1 MDPET
6 VQASSRRPTYGP
18 RWALAIRLSGWRRYP
33 EVGALAGFLAVF
45 IGFSVAAPYFLTLDS
60 LAGIMTIAAELGL
73 VAVGVTM
80 LMIAG
85 EFDLSVG
92 SVLGVSSMAFALMVR
107 AGWPHLPA
115 FGAALALA
123 AAIGA
128 LNGWV
133 VTRGRLPSF
142 IVTLGSMMFW
152 RGVLLAVTGGFP
164 IAYEGKSS
172 LMFALSGRLP
182 GGFHASALWFL
193 AVAGI
198 ATVVLT
204 RTPFGNAV
212 FAAGGNPQAARALG
226 VEVDR
231 VKRMGFV
238 LTATLAALAGIIQFS
253 RFGSV
258 DPLRGEGVELE
269 AIAAAV
275 TGGTLLT
282 GGYGSVIGTVLGAL
296 IVGMV
301 RNGLVLAGAPAYWY
315 RAFIGLV
322 LVVAVIINL
331 RIRRS
336 VGS

>member
-1 MDPET
+1 MDP
-6 VQASSRRPTYGP
+6 QAVEARGQART
-18 RWALAIRLSGWRRYP
+18 RLWARGITLAELRRYP

-45 IGFSVAAPYFLTLDS
+45 FGFAIVAPHFLTLGS

-73 VAVGVTM
+73 VAVGVTL

-92 SVLGVSSMAFALMVR
+92 SVLGVSAMVFALMAR
-107 AGWPHLPA
+107 AGIPHLLA
-115 FGAALALA
+115 FLAALALA

-164 IAYEGKSS
+164 IAYEEQSL
-172 LMFALSGRLP
+172 LMFVLSGRLP

-193 AVAGI
+193 GVALI
-198 ATVVLT
+198 ATLVLT
-204 RTPFGNAV
+204 RTPFGNAI
-212 FAAGGNPQAARALG
+212 FASGGNPQAARALG
-226 VEVDR
+226 VEVAR
-231 VKRMGFV
+231 VKQVGFI
-238 LTATLAALAGIIQFS
+238 LTAVLAGLTGIIQFS

-269 AIAAAV
+269 AIAATV

-322 LVVAVIINL
+322 LVGAVIINL

-336 VGS
+336 G

>member
-1 MDPET
+1 MDPQT
-6 VQASSRRPTYGP
+6 VEARVQMRVRQRAWSIS
-18 RWALAIRLSGWRRYP
+18 LAELRRYP

-45 IGFSVAAPYFLTLDS
+45 LSFSIVAPYFLTPAS

-73 VAVGVTM
+73 VAIGVTL

-92 SVLGVSSMAFALMVR
+92 SVLGVSAMAFALMAR
-107 AGWPHLPA
+107 AGIPHLIA
-115 FGAALALA
+115 FLGALGLA

-164 IAYEGKSS
+164 IAYEEKSL

-193 AVAGI
+193 GVALI
-198 ATVVLT
+198 ATLVLT
-204 RTPFGNAV
+204 RTPFGNAI
-212 FAAGGNPQAARALG
+212 FASGGNPQAARALG
-226 VEVDR
+226 VEVAR
-231 VKRMGFV
+231 VKQIGFI
-238 LTATLAALAGIIQFS
+238 LTAVLAALAGIIQFS

-258 DPLRGEGVELE
+258 DPLRGEGMELE
-269 AIAAAV
+269 AIAATV

-282 GGYGSVIGTVLGAL
+282 GGYGSVMGTVLGAL

-322 LVVAVIINL
+322 LVGAVIINL

-336 VGS
+336 G

>member
-1 MDPET
+1 MDPQT
-6 VQASSRRPTYGP
+6 VEARVQMRVRQRAWSIS
-18 RWALAIRLSGWRRYP
+18 LAELRRYP

-45 IGFSVAAPYFLTLDS
+45 LSFSIVAPHFLTPAS

-73 VAVGVTM
+73 VAIGVTL

-92 SVLGVSSMAFALMVR
+92 SVLGVSAMAFALMAR
-107 AGWPHLPA
+107 AGIPHLIA
-115 FGAALALA
+115 FLGALGLA

-164 IAYEGKSS
+164 VAYEEKSL

-193 AVAGI
+193 GVALI
-198 ATVVLT
+198 ATLVLT
-204 RTPFGNAV
+204 RTPFGNAI
-212 FAAGGNPQAARALG
+212 FASGGNPQAARALG
-226 VEVDR
+226 VEVAR
-231 VKRMGFV
+231 VKQIGFI
-238 LTATLAALAGIIQFS
+238 LTAVLAALAGIIQFS

-258 DPLRGEGVELE
+258 DPLRGEGMELE
-269 AIAAAV
+269 AIAATV

-282 GGYGSVIGTVLGAL
+282 GGYGSVMGTVLGAL

-322 LVVAVIINL
+322 LVGAVIINL

-336 VGS
+336 G

>member
-1 MDPET
+1 MMDPQT
-6 VQASSRRPTYGP
+6 VEARVQMRVRQRAWSIS
-18 RWALAIRLSGWRRYP
+18 LAELRRYP

-45 IGFSVAAPYFLTLDS
+45 LSFSIVAPHFLTPAS

-73 VAVGVTM
+73 VAIGVTL

-92 SVLGVSSMAFALMVR
+92 SVLGVSAMAFALMAR
-107 AGWPHLPA
+107 AGIPHLIA
-115 FGAALALA
+115 FLGALGLA

-164 IAYEGKSS
+164 IAYEEKSL

-193 AVAGI
+193 GVALI
-198 ATVVLT
+198 ATLVLT
-204 RTPFGNAV
+204 RTPFGNAI
-212 FAAGGNPQAARALG
+212 FASGGNPQAARALG
-226 VEVDR
+226 VEVAR
-231 VKRMGFV
+231 VKQIGFI
-238 LTATLAALAGIIQFS
+238 LTAVLAALAGIIQFS

-258 DPLRGEGVELE
+258 DPLRGEGMELE
-269 AIAAAV
+269 AIAATV

-282 GGYGSVIGTVLGAL
+282 GGYGSVMGTVLGAL

-322 LVVAVIINL
+322 LVGAVIINL

-336 VGS
+336 G

>member
-1 MDPET
+1 MMDPQT
-6 VQASSRRPTYGP
+6 VEARVQMRVRQRAWSIS
-18 RWALAIRLSGWRRYP
+18 LAELRRYP

-45 IGFSVAAPYFLTLDS
+45 LSFSIVAPHFLTPAS

-73 VAVGVTM
+73 VAIGVTL

-92 SVLGVSSMAFALMVR
+92 SVLGVSAMAFALMAR
-107 AGWPHLPA
+107 AGIPHLIA
-115 FGAALALA
+115 FLGALGLA

-164 IAYEGKSS
+164 VAYEEKSL

-193 AVAGI
+193 GVALI
-198 ATVVLT
+198 ATLVLT
-204 RTPFGNAV
+204 RTPFGNAI
-212 FAAGGNPQAARALG
+212 FASGGNPQAARALG
-226 VEVDR
+226 VEVAR
-231 VKRMGFV
+231 VKQIGFI
-238 LTATLAALAGIIQFS
+238 LTAVLAALAGIIQFS

-258 DPLRGEGVELE
+258 DPLRGEGMELE
-269 AIAAAV
+269 AIAATV

-282 GGYGSVIGTVLGAL
+282 GGYGSVMGTVLGAL

-322 LVVAVIINL
+322 LVGAVIINL

-336 VGS
+336 G

>member
-1 MDPET
+1 MR
-6 VQASSRRPTYGP
+6 VRQRAWSIS
-18 RWALAIRLSGWRRYP
+18 LAELRRYP

-45 IGFSVAAPYFLTLDS
+45 LSFSIVAPHFLTPAS

-73 VAVGVTM
+73 VAIGVTL

-92 SVLGVSSMAFALMVR
+92 SVLGVSAMAFALMAR
-107 AGWPHLPA
+107 AGIPHLIA
-115 FGAALALA
+115 FLGALGLA

-164 IAYEGKSS
+164 IAYEEKSL

-193 AVAGI
+193 GVALI
-198 ATVVLT
+198 ATLVLT
-204 RTPFGNAV
+204 RTPFGNAI
-212 FAAGGNPQAARALG
+212 FASGGNPQAARALG
-226 VEVDR
+226 VEVAR
-231 VKRMGFV
+231 VKQIGFI
-238 LTATLAALAGIIQFS
+238 LTAVLAALAGIIQFS

-258 DPLRGEGVELE
+258 DPLRGEGMELE
-269 AIAAAV
+269 AIAATV

-282 GGYGSVIGTVLGAL
+282 GGYGSVMGTVLGAL

-322 LVVAVIINL
+322 LVGAVIINL

-336 VGS
+336 G

>member
-1 MDPET
+1 MDPQTMEARAQT
-6 VQASSRRPTYGP
+6 PARRA
-18 RWALAIRLSGWRRYP
+18 RAISLTELRRYP

-45 IGFSVAAPYFLTLDS
+45 LAFSIVAPYFLTLDS

-73 VAVGVTM
+73 VAIGVTL

-92 SVLGVSSMAFALMVR
+92 SVLGVSAMAFALMAR
-107 AGWPHLPA
+107 AGIPHLVA
-115 FGAALALA
+115 FLAALGLA

-152 RGVLLAVTGGFP
+152 RGMLLAVTGGFP
-164 IAYEGKSS
+164 IAYEEKSL

-182 GGFHASALWFL
+182 GGFHASAIWFL
-193 AVAGI
+193 VIAWI

-226 VEVDR
+226 VEVAR
-231 VKRMGFV
+231 VKRIGFI
-238 LTATLAALAGIIQFS
+238 LTAVLAALAGIIQFS

-258 DPLRGEGVELE
+258 DPLRGEGIELE
-269 AIAAAV
+269 AIAATV

-282 GGYGSVIGTVLGAL
+282 GGYGSVVGTVLGAL

-322 LVVAVIINL
+322 LVGAVIINL

-336 VGS
+336 S

>member
-1 MDPET
+1 MDP
-6 VQASSRRPTYGP
+6 QALEAQVRARGRRR
-18 RWALAIRLSGWRRYP
+18 RWAISLAELRRYP

-45 IGFSVAAPYFLTLDS
+45 LSFSIVAPYFLTLDS

-73 VAVGVTM
+73 VAVGVTL

-107 AGWPHLPA
+107 EGIPHLIA
-115 FGAALALA
+115 FLA
-123 AAIGA
+123 AMGLAAVIGA

-152 RGVLLAVTGGFP
+152 RGVLLAVTQGFP
-164 IAYEGKSS
+164 VSYEGQSV

-193 AVAGI
+193 AVALI

-204 RTPFGNAV
+204 RTSFGNAV

-226 VEVDR
+226 VDVVR
-231 VKRMGFV
+231 VKQAGFI
-238 LTATLAALAGIIQFS
+238 LTAVLAALAGIIQFS

-258 DPLRGEGVELE
+258 DPLRGQGAELE
-269 AIAAAV
+269 AIAATV
-275 TGGTLLT
+275 TGGTLLS

-301 RNGLVLAGAPAYWY
+301 RTGLVLAGAPAYWY
-315 RAFIGLV
+315 QAFIGLV
-322 LVVAVIINL
+322 LVGAVIINL
-331 RIRRS
+331 RIRRF
-336 VGS
+336 G

>member
-1 MDPET
+1 MEARAQTP
-6 VQASSRRPTYGP
+6 ARRA
-18 RWALAIRLSGWRRYP
+18 RAISLTELRRYP

-45 IGFSVAAPYFLTLDS
+45 LAFSIVAPYFLTLDS

-73 VAVGVTM
+73 VAIGVTL

-92 SVLGVSSMAFALMVR
+92 SVLGVSAMAFALMAR
-107 AGWPHLPA
+107 AGIPHLVA
-115 FGAALALA
+115 FLAALGLA

-152 RGVLLAVTGGFP
+152 RGMLLAVTGGFP
-164 IAYEGKSS
+164 IAYEEKSL

-182 GGFHASALWFL
+182 GGFHASAIWFL
-193 AVAGI
+193 VIAWI

-226 VEVDR
+226 VEVAR
-231 VKRMGFV
+231 VKRIGFI
-238 LTATLAALAGIIQFS
+238 LTAVLAALAGIIQFS

-258 DPLRGEGVELE
+258 DPLRGEGIELE
-269 AIAAAV
+269 AIAATV

-282 GGYGSVIGTVLGAL
+282 GGYGSVVGTVLGAL

-322 LVVAVIINL
+322 LVGAVIINL

-336 VGS
+336 S

>member
-1 MDPET
+1 MDPQTMEARAQT
-6 VQASSRRPTYGP
+6 PARRA
-18 RWALAIRLSGWRRYP
+18 RAISLAELRRYP

-45 IGFSVAAPYFLTLDS
+45 LAFAIVAPYFLTLDS

-73 VAVGVTM
+73 VAIGVTL

-92 SVLGVSSMAFALMVR
+92 SVLGVSAMAFALMAQ
-107 AGWPHLPA
+107 AGIPHFVA
-115 FGAALALA
+115 FLAALGLA

-164 IAYEGKSS
+164 IAYEEKSL

-182 GGFHASALWFL
+182 GGFHASAIWFL
-193 AVAGI
+193 VIALI

-226 VEVDR
+226 VEVAR
-231 VKRMGFV
+231 VKRIGFI
-238 LTATLAALAGIIQFS
+238 LTAVLAALAGIIQFS

-258 DPLRGEGVELE
+258 DPLRGEGIELE
-269 AIAAAV
+269 AIAATV

-282 GGYGSVIGTVLGAL
+282 GGYGSVVGTVLGAL

-322 LVVAVIINL
+322 LVGAVIINL
-331 RIRRS
+331 RIRRF
-336 VGS
+336 G

>member
-1 MDPET
+1 MGPE
-6 VQASSRRPTYGP
+6 AAEARPTLAARRRAP
-18 RWALAIRLSGWRRYP
+18 AARLAALRRSP

-45 IGFSVAAPYFLTLDS
+45 LGFSAVAPHFLTLDS

-73 VAVGVTM
+73 VAIGVTL

-92 SVLGVSSMAFALMVR
+92 SVLGVSAMAFALMAR
-107 AGWPHLPA
+107 AGAPHLVA
-115 FGAALALA
+115 FLAALALA

-164 IAYEGKSS
+164 IAYEETSA
-172 LMFALSGRLP
+172 LFFALSGRLP

-193 AVAGI
+193 ALALA

-204 RTPFGNAV
+204 RTPFGNAL
-212 FAAGGNPQAARALG
+212 FASGGNPQAARALG
-226 VEVDR
+226 VDVDR
-231 VKRMGFV
+231 VKRIGFV
-238 LTATLAALAGIIQFS
+238 LTAVLAALAGIIQFA

-269 AIAAAV
+269 AIAATV

-315 RAFIGLV
+315 RAFIGLI

-331 RIRRS
+331 RIRRR
-336 VGS
+336 

>member
-1 MDPET
+1 MDL
-6 VQASSRRPTYGP
+6 QAVEARGQARTRPWARGM
-18 RWALAIRLSGWRRYP
+18 ALAELRRYP

-45 IGFSVAAPYFLTLDS
+45 LGFAIVAPHFLTLGS

-73 VAVGVTM
+73 VAVGVTL

-92 SVLGVSSMAFALMVR
+92 SVLGVSAMAFALMAR
-107 AGWPHLPA
+107 AGIPHLLA
-115 FGAALALA
+115 FLAALVLA

-164 IAYEGKSS
+164 IAYEEQSL
-172 LMFALSGRLP
+172 LMFVLSGRLP

-193 AVAGI
+193 GVALI
-198 ATVVLT
+198 ATLVLT
-204 RTPFGNAV
+204 RTPFGNAL
-212 FAAGGNPQAARALG
+212 FASGGNPQAARALG
-226 VEVDR
+226 VEVAR
-231 VKRMGFV
+231 VKQVGFI
-238 LTATLAALAGIIQFS
+238 LTAVLAGLTGIIQFS

-269 AIAAAV
+269 AIAATV

-322 LVVAVIINL
+322 LVGAVIINL
-331 RIRRS
+331 RIRRW
-336 VGS
+336 G

>member
-1 MDPET
+1 MDPQAVEAR
-6 VQASSRRPTYGP
+6 VQTRA
-18 RWALAIRLSGWRRYP
+18 RWRIWSLSLAELRRYP

-45 IGFSVAAPYFLTLDS
+45 LGFTIVAPYFLTLDS

-73 VAVGVTM
+73 VAVGVTL

-92 SVLGVSSMAFALMVR
+92 SVLGVSAMAFALMVR
-107 AGWPHLPA
+107 AGVPHFLA
-115 FGAALALA
+115 FLAALSLA

-164 IAYEGKSS
+164 IAYEEKSF

-193 AVAGI
+193 AVALI
-198 ATVVLT
+198 ATVALT
-204 RTPFGNAV
+204 RTPFGNAI
-212 FAAGGNPQAARALG
+212 FASGGNPQAARALG
-226 VEVDR
+226 VEVAR
-231 VKRMGFV
+231 VKQIGFI
-238 LTATLAALAGIIQFS
+238 LTAVLAALAGIIQFS

-269 AIAAAV
+269 AIAATV

-322 LVVAVIINL
+322 LVGAVIINL

-336 VGS
+336 G